1 MVDLRELGNNVP
13 DGRGFEEFYAQEHG
27 RLCRSLT
34 LMCGDAEQ
42 AADCLADAFERA
54 CVRWDHVRLLEDPA
68 GWVRRVAINRLH
80 DARRTL
86 VRRDALLVRIGVD
99 PDVAA
104 ADTGSD
110 DTVLAAVAGLSD
122 QQRAVVA
129 LHYLDDQPVD
139 EVAEVLGLS
148 TGTVKYH
155 LHQARRRLR
164 AVVGRQGGL
173 GTDGTDADE
182 RAADAAGA
190 DRAGADLPIRS
201 APTAADTTA
210 ATF

>member
-1 MVDLRELGNNVP
+1 MSVVDLRALSGDVP
-13 DGRGFEEFYAQEHG
+13 GERCFEEFYALEHR
-27 RLCRSLT
+27 RLSRALT

-42 AADCLADAFERA
+42 AADCVADAFERA
-54 CVRWDHVRLLEDPA
+54 CARWDQVQLLEDPA

-80 DARRTL
+80 DARRSL

-99 PDVAA
+99 PDVLID
-104 ADTGSD
+104 DTGAD
-110 DTVLAAVAGLSD
+110 DSVLAAVASLSD

-129 LHYLDDQPVD
+129 LHYLDDQPVE

-148 TGTVKYH
+148 AGTVKYH

-164 AVVGRQGGL
+164 STLGRGARAGDA
-173 GTDGTDADE
+173 GAADE
-182 RAADAAGA
+182 E
-190 DRAGADLPIRS
+190 DRAELPIRLVVD
-201 APTAADTTA
+201 TVDTTP